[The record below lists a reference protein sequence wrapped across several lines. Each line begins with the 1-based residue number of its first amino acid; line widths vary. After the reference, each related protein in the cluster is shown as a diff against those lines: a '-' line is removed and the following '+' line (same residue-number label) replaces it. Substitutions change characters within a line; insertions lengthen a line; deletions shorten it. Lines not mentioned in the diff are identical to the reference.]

1 MDMHT
6 QTPIQSS
13 NSRPNPN
20 PNRFA
25 RHTRRGRITGLP
37 LTGSTLALLAFVF
50 ALAGC
55 AEQPWSPSSDEPRTW
70 VSTLGA
76 DTVAVEQ
83 FTMDGQTITG
93 TQIERAPSTTRI
105 DYTVTLNDAG
115 HVTSL
120 ESTNWSV
127 VIQDSLAVINGAD
140 TVSVPTGVI
149 PTLGRM
155 PHSLYVVNQALTQ
168 KRTGQEDIH
177 LLFPNGSVN
186 ERDVTWQAPDQFSL
200 DFFGSPITGMFDAD
214 GQLIGTSGAETTVKR
229 EVHRVEPFD
238 LDALESR
245 WMALDAAGEGIG
257 VPSPPAVASAEVDG
271 ASIDIQYAQP
281 AVRGRTIWGG
291 IVPFNEVWRTGANA
305 ATHMTTDRSLVFGGQ
320 SIPAGT
326 YTLWSIFQ
334 DADSGQ
340 LIVNAQTNQWGTNYD
355 AAQDVL
361 RVDMNAVTTAEPSER
376 FTIHIRDTDAGGEL
390 VLAWDTT
397 EWTVPFTVE

>member
-1 MDMHT
+1 
-6 QTPIQSS
+6 
-13 NSRPNPN
+13 
-20 PNRFA
+20 
-25 RHTRRGRITGLP
+25 
-37 LTGSTLALLAFVF
+37 
-50 ALAGC
+50 
-55 AEQPWSPSSDEPRTW
+55 
-70 VSTLGA
+70 
-76 DTVAVEQ
+76 VAVEQ

>member
-1 MDMHT
+1 
-6 QTPIQSS
+6 
-13 NSRPNPN
+13 
-20 PNRFA
+20 
-25 RHTRRGRITGLP
+25 
-37 LTGSTLALLAFVF
+37 
-50 ALAGC
+50 
-55 AEQPWSPSSDEPRTW
+55 
-70 VSTLGA
+70 
-76 DTVAVEQ
+76 
-83 FTMDGQTITG
+83 
-93 TQIERAPSTTRI
+93 
-105 DYTVTLNDAG
+105 
-115 HVTSL
+115 
-120 ESTNWSV
+120 
-127 VIQDSLAVINGAD
+127 
-140 TVSVPTGVI
+140 
-149 PTLGRM
+149 
-155 PHSLYVVNQALTQ
+155 
-168 KRTGQEDIH
+168 
-177 LLFPNGSVN
+177 
-186 ERDVTWQAPDQFSL
+186 
-200 DFFGSPITGMFDAD
+200 
-214 GQLIGTSGAETTVKR
+214 
-229 EVHRVEPFD
+229 
-238 LDALESR
+238 
-245 WMALDAAGEGIG
+245 MALDAAGEGIG